1 MIKAECL
8 LRLGGY
14 KGETEQTA
22 ADLVTQVRQRAFK
35 NNPSKATR
43 TVEQL
48 KGGSVYAYG
57 YRENQGKMG
66 ESDKWVT
73 TEEGGNDIE
82 LGGLLDDLAWEFV
95 AEHHRR
101 QDLIRFRIKG
111 KNQNV
116 YNGKSWFCK
125 KAKTDASDN
134 HCDIFPIPK
143 DFMDGNI
150 KLKQNPGYGDSAN

>member
-1 MIKAECL
+1 MMKAECL

-22 ADLVTQVRQRAFK
+22 ADLVTAVRQRAFK
-35 NNPSKATR
+35 NNPAKAVR

-66 ESDKWVT
+66 EEDKWVVT
-73 TEEGGNDIE
+73 HEGGDDVE

-111 KNQNV
+111 KTKM
-116 YNGKSWFCK
+116 YITGS
-125 KAKTDASDN
+125 
-134 HCDIFPIPK
+134 
-143 DFMDGNI
+143 
-150 KLKQNPGYGDSAN
+150 PGFVKGRKRIRWITIVTSSRCRKILWMEILN